1 MTTTAT
7 FLSANRKRWM
17 AVCILAAV
25 AISAAGWMRLR
36 MDNSLEALLPQNSP
50 ARQTLLFLRDSSF
63 ATKAILW
70 FRLRGNGKVSDLY
83 AAADEAEKRLD
94 PQLIKGVIHP
104 PAAANALDEAMGLLD
119 DAGELLNEDDLSD
132 IQAATAPD
140 TLRKRMRECYMQLV
154 KPQSSFMVQIMR
166 RDPLGVNE
174 RILSR
179 MLALTNGL
187 GYRIQVKD
195 GRLLHEDGRQLM
207 LVLETSASATSLVS
221 SKALAE
227 HLNRLAAAA
236 PPGVQIIP
244 LCGQIHTQQNDQL
257 MERDFRLAG
266 AINTVAFVLLFFLV
280 SRDFR
285 VAAVF
290 LLPLVTTGITIGWC
304 ALVYPHLSTMMIALA
319 VTMAGS
325 AVDYGI
331 YVYTAVS
338 MGRDPKADVR
348 RIFRPLIISHLTTL
362 GVFVAF
368 LFSRIPA
375 FRQLGC
381 MTSISLV
388 MSLLAAIFI
397 LPGMIRPGGKLVL
410 LGRGMPL
417 RRWGAKMAPLTI
429 LGIAVLAAAAF
440 VARKTSIDSDVT
452 RLDGV
457 TAAVKQN
464 EREFQ
469 AAWGRS
475 DKELA
480 ILVVTGKTRQAAE
493 AANEAVNRIVA
504 PNFTPGSFVTL
515 SSFWPSEATRHAN
528 WERWQ
533 AFWSPQ
539 RIAELRRNL
548 AVAGQPYGFSAEAF
562 DPFFQGLARPPGEDH
577 SRQIVQSIEDQFI
590 ARSNGDWQML
600 SYFEDSPQNVSLVRR
615 LLGGRT
621 DAQVVSRVALGQAF
635 AETAV
640 SETHVLVAV
649 SVGFIVVSLLL
660 VTRSVTKSIIIMLPA
675 GAGVVAMLAVL
686 TLLSLSINVV
696 SVVAAIL
703 VLALGSDYGVFAE
716 YAWDGREPV
725 LGQGMASV
733 LLSFLTTL
741 AGAGAMLLALHPAL
755 FLAGVSLTSGL
766 VPAYLTAFIMI
777 PGINFLRDNWRKRTA
792 E

>member
-1 MTTTAT
+1 
-7 FLSANRKRWM
+7 
-17 AVCILAAV
+17 VVAV

-36 MDNSLEALLPQNSP
+36 MDNSLETLLPQHSP

-70 FRLRGNGKVSDLY
+70 FRLRGNGSVSDLY
-83 AAADEAEKRLD
+83 AAADETEKRLD
-94 PQLIKGVIHP
+94 PQLIKRVIHP

-119 DAGELLNEDDLSD
+119 DAGELLNERDLSD

-140 TLRKRMRECYMQLV
+140 ALKKRMRECYMQLV
-154 KPQSSFMVQIMR
+154 KPESSFVSQIMR
-166 RDPLGVNE
+166 RDPLGVNA

-195 GRLLHEDGRQLM
+195 GRLLHTDGRQLM
-207 LVLETSASATSLVS
+207 LVLETSASATSLES
-221 SKALAE
+221 SKALAD
-227 HLNRLAAAA
+227 HLNRLAAEA
-236 PPGVQIIP
+236 PAGVEIIP
-244 LCGQIHTQQNDQL
+244 LCGQIHTEQNDEL
-257 MERDFRLAG
+257 MERDFRLAA

-290 LLPLVTTGITIGWC
+290 LLPLITTAITIGWC
-304 ALVYPHLSTMMIALA
+304 ALVYPNLSTMMIALA

-368 LFSRIPA
+368 LFSKIPA

-417 RRWGAKMAPLTI
+417 QRWGRKMVPLMV
-429 LGIAVLAAAAF
+429 LGIAVLAAATF
-440 VARKTSIDSDVT
+440 IARKTGIDSDVT

-464 EREFQ
+464 ERDFQ
-469 AAWGRS
+469 AVWGRS
-475 DKELA
+475 DKEMA
-480 ILVVTGKTRQAAE
+480 ILVVTGKTRQEAE
-493 AANEAVNRIVA
+493 AANEEVNGIVA
-504 PNFTPGSFVTL
+504 PNFAQGSFVTL

-528 WERWQ
+528 WVRWQ
-533 AFWSPQ
+533 GFWSQQ

-562 DPFFQGLARPPGEDH
+562 DPFFQSLAHPPREDL

-600 SYFEDSPQNVSLVRR
+600 SYFEDSPENVTSVRR

-640 SETHVLVAV
+640 SESKVLVAV
-649 SVGFIVVSLLL
+649 SVAFIVVSLLL
-660 VTRSVTKSIIIMLPA
+660 LTRSVGKSIIIMLPA
-675 GAGVVAMLAVL
+675 VAGVVAMLAVL
-686 TLLSLSINVV
+686 ILMSMSINVV

-703 VLALGSDYGVFAE
+703 VLALGSDYGVFSE
-716 YAWDGREPV
+716 YAWDGREPL

-755 FLAGVSLTSGL
+755 FLAGVSMTSGL
-766 VPAYLTAFIMI
+766 VAAYLTAFIMI
-777 PGINFLRDNWRKRTA
+777 PGINFLRDNWRGRTVA
-792 E
+792 

>member
-1 MTTTAT
+1 MTNTAT
-7 FLSANRKRWM
+7 VSLAQRQQWT
-17 AVCILAAV
+17 VICIVVAV

-36 MDNSLEALLPQNSP
+36 LDNSLETLLPQNSP
-50 ARQTLLFLRDSSF
+50 ARQTILFLRDSSF
-63 ATKAILW
+63 ATKAVLW
-70 FRLRGNGKVSDLY
+70 FRLRGNGNVSDLY
-83 AAADEAEKRLD
+83 AAADETEKRLD
-94 PQLIKGVIHP
+94 PQLIKRVIHP
-104 PAAANALDEAMGLLD
+104 PEAANALDEAMGLLD
-119 DAGELLNEDDLSD
+119 DAGELLNERDLSD

-140 TLRKRMRECYMQLV
+140 ALRKRMRECFMQLV
-154 KPQSSFMVQIMR
+154 EPQGGFMTQIMR
-166 RDPLGVNE
+166 RDPLGVSE

-187 GYRIQVKD
+187 GYRVQVKD

-221 SKALAE
+221 SKALAD

-236 PPGVQIIP
+236 PAGVEIIP
-244 LCGQIHTQQNDQL
+244 LCGQIHTEQNDEL

-290 LLPLVTTGITIGWC
+290 LLPLVTTAITIGWC
-304 ALVYPHLSTMMIALA
+304 ALVYPNLSTMMIALA

-368 LFSRIPA
+368 LFSKIPA

-417 RRWGAKMAPLTI
+417 RRWGGKMVPLTI
-429 LGIAVLAAAAF
+429 LGVAVFAAAAF
-440 VARKTSIDSDVT
+440 VARKTGIDSDVT

-457 TAAVKQN
+457 TATVKQN
-464 EREFQ
+464 EHDFQ

-475 DKELA
+475 DKEMA
-480 ILVVTGKTRQAAE
+480 ILVVTGKTRAEAE
-493 AANEAVNRIVA
+493 AANEEVGRIVA
-504 PNFTPGSFVTL
+504 PKFAEGSFVTL
-515 SSFWPSEATRHAN
+515 SSFWPSEATRHEN
-528 WERWQ
+528 GERWQ

-539 RIAELRRNL
+539 RIADLRRNL
-548 AVAGQPYGFSAEAF
+548 AAAGQPYGFSAEAF
-562 DPFFQGLARPPGEDH
+562 EPFFQSLANPPRQDL

-600 SYFEDSPQNVSLVRR
+600 SYFEDSPQNVSMVRK
-615 LLGGRT
+615 LIAGRA

-640 SETHVLVAV
+640 SESKVLVAV
-649 SVGFIVVSLLL
+649 SVAFIVVSLLL
-660 VTRSVTKSIIIMLPA
+660 LTRSVGKSIIIMLPA
-675 GAGVVAMLAVL
+675 VTGVVAMLAVL
-686 TLLSLSINVV
+686 TLMSLAINVV

-703 VLALGSDYGVFAE
+703 VLALGSDYGVFSE
-716 YAWDGREPV
+716 YAWDGREPI

-755 FLAGVSLTSGL
+755 HLAGVSMTSGL
-766 VPAYLTAFIMI
+766 VAAYLTAFIMI
-777 PGINFLRDNWRKRTA
+777 PGINFLRDSWRGRA
-792 E
+792 EA

>member
-1 MTTTAT
+1 VS
-7 FLSANRKRWM
+7 SAHRNQWT
-17 AVCILAAV
+17 VICIVVAV

-36 MDNSLEALLPQNSP
+36 MDNSLETLLPQHSP

-70 FRLRGNGKVSDLY
+70 FRLRGNGSVSDLY
-83 AAADEAEKRLD
+83 AAADETEKRLD
-94 PQLIKGVIHP
+94 PQLIKRVIHP

-119 DAGELLNEDDLSD
+119 DAGELLNERDLSD

-140 TLRKRMRECYMQLV
+140 ALKKRMRECYMQLV
-154 KPQSSFMVQIMR
+154 KPESSFVSQIMR
-166 RDPLGVNE
+166 RDPLGVNA

-195 GRLLHEDGRQLM
+195 GRLLHTDGRQLM
-207 LVLETSASATSLVS
+207 LVLETSASATSLES
-221 SKALAE
+221 SKALAD
-227 HLNRLAAAA
+227 HLNRLAAEA
-236 PPGVQIIP
+236 PAGVEIIP
-244 LCGQIHTQQNDQL
+244 LCGQIHTEQNDEL
-257 MERDFRLAG
+257 MERDFRLAA

-290 LLPLVTTGITIGWC
+290 LLPLITTAITIGWC
-304 ALVYPHLSTMMIALA
+304 ALVYPNLSTMMIALA

-368 LFSRIPA
+368 LFSKIPA

-417 RRWGAKMAPLTI
+417 QRWGRKMVPLMV
-429 LGIAVLAAAAF
+429 LGIAVLAAATF
-440 VARKTSIDSDVT
+440 IARKTGIDSDVT

-464 EREFQ
+464 ERDFQ
-469 AAWGRS
+469 AVWGRS
-475 DKELA
+475 DKEMA
-480 ILVVTGKTRQAAE
+480 ILVVTGKTRQEAE
-493 AANEAVNRIVA
+493 AANEEVNGIVA
-504 PNFTPGSFVTL
+504 PNFAQGSFVTL

-528 WERWQ
+528 WVRWQ
-533 AFWSPQ
+533 GFWSQQ

-562 DPFFQGLARPPGEDH
+562 DPFFQSLAHPPREDL

-600 SYFEDSPQNVSLVRR
+600 SYFEDSPENVTSVRR

-640 SETHVLVAV
+640 SESKVLVAV
-649 SVGFIVVSLLL
+649 SVAFIVVSLLL
-660 VTRSVTKSIIIMLPA
+660 LTRSVGKSIIIMLPA
-675 GAGVVAMLAVL
+675 VAGVVAMLAVL
-686 TLLSLSINVV
+686 ILMSMSINVV

-703 VLALGSDYGVFAE
+703 VLALGSDYGVFSE
-716 YAWDGREPV
+716 YAWDGREPL

-755 FLAGVSLTSGL
+755 FLAGVSMTSGL
-766 VPAYLTAFIMI
+766 VAAYLTAFIMI
-777 PGINFLRDNWRKRTA
+777 PGINFLRDNWRGRTVA
-792 E
+792 

>member
-1 MTTTAT
+1 MGI
-7 FLSANRKRWM
+7 
-17 AVCILAAV
+17 CIVAAV

-36 MDNSLEALLPQNSP
+36 LDNSLETLLPQNSP
-50 ARQTLLFLRDSSF
+50 ARQTILFLRDSSF

-70 FRLRGNGKVSDLY
+70 FRLRRNGTVADLY
-83 AAADEAEKRLD
+83 AAADETEKRLD
-94 PQLIKGVIHP
+94 PQLIKGVIKP

-119 DAGELLNEDDLSD
+119 DAGELLNERDLSD

-140 TLRKRMRECYMQLV
+140 ALKKRMRECYVQLV
-154 KPQSSFMVQIMR
+154 KPESSFVSQIMR
-166 RDPLGVNE
+166 RDPLGVNA

-195 GRLLHEDGRQLM
+195 GRLLHTDGRQLM
-207 LVLETSASATSLVS
+207 LVLEPSASATSLES
-221 SKALAE
+221 SKALAD
-227 HLNRLAAAA
+227 HLNRLAAEA
-236 PPGVQIIP
+236 PPGVEIIP
-244 LCGQIHTQQNDQL
+244 LCGQIHTEQNDEL

-290 LLPLVTTGITIGWC
+290 LLPLITTAITIGWC
-304 ALVYPHLSTMMIALA
+304 ALFYPNLSTMMIALA

-338 MGRDPKADVR
+338 MGRDPQADVR

-368 LFSRIPA
+368 LFSKIPA

-417 RRWGAKMAPLTI
+417 RRWGGKMVPLTV
-429 LGIAVLAAAAF
+429 LGVGVLAAAAF
-440 VARKTSIDSDVT
+440 VARKTGIDSDVT

-464 EREFQ
+464 EHDFQ
-469 AAWGRS
+469 AVWGRS
-475 DKELA
+475 DKEMA

-493 AANEAVNRIVA
+493 AANEEVGRIVA
-504 PNFTPGSFVTL
+504 PNFAEGSFVTL

-528 WERWQ
+528 WVRWQ
-533 AFWSPQ
+533 AFWSQQ

-548 AVAGQPYGFSAEAF
+548 AVAGEPYGFSTEAF
-562 DPFFQGLARPPGEDH
+562 DPFFQSLAHPPQEDL

-600 SYFEDSPQNVSLVRR
+600 SYFEDSPDNVTSVRR

-640 SETHVLVAV
+640 SESKVLVAV
-649 SVGFIVVSLLL
+649 SVAFIVVSLLL
-660 VTRSVTKSIIIMLPA
+660 LTRSVGKSIIIMLPA
-675 GAGVVAMLAVL
+675 VAGVVAMLAVL
-686 TLLSLSINVV
+686 ILMSMSINVV

-703 VLALGSDYGVFAE
+703 VLALGSDYGVFSE
-716 YAWDGREPV
+716 YAWDGHEPL

-755 FLAGVSLTSGL
+755 FLAGVSMTSGL
-766 VPAYLTAFIMI
+766 VAAYLTAFVMI
-777 PGINFLRDNWRKRTA
+777 PGINFLRDNWRGRTA
-792 E
+792 A